1 MVFPVKLLLFASLRD
16 NLNEQSS
23 IDITLDK
30 KEWSGDEELK
40 KLLLDVLKKRWF
52 ERNPTTNSVNLPPA
66 RTLMLAVNEDYVS
79 PYENLKLSAGD
90 NIALIPP
97 VSGG

>member
-16 NLNEQSS
+16 NLKEESS

-40 KLLLDVLKKRWF
+40 KILLNELKRRWA
-52 ERNPTTNSVNLPPA
+52 ERNPKSTSVELPPA

-79 PYENLKLSAGD
+79 PYENIKISAGD

>member
-16 NLNEQSS
+16 NLKEESS
-23 IDITLDK
+23 IEITLDK

-40 KLLLDVLKKRWF
+40 KILLNELKRRWA
-52 ERNPTTNSVNLPPA
+52 ERNPKSTSVELPPA

-79 PYENLKLSAGD
+79 PYENIKISPGD